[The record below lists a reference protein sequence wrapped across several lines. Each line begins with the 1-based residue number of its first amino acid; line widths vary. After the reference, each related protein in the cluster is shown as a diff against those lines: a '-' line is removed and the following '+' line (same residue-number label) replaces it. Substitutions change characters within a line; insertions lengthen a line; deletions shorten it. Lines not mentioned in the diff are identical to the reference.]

1 MSVFITPALDRL
13 IESDHRSSSSSQ
25 TTPSMEKQ
33 NYSTTHAER
42 RPLYVSYPY
51 SSTTSTPLSPRPRS
65 PSPTDFSPSPYV
77 VNHKRRVPNGLDT
90 KRASQQNGFHVS
102 EKISASRPTESQ
114 ELVLRSGKENV
125 LLVSRSLNGLGAKQ
139 GQEAQLPQSS
149 LTREL
154 QNKNMGGEREDNS
167 ATKKKSFDDNFRQS
181 RLIAT
186 EEKPKGKRV
195 GWEKKDMSSRVDDL
209 RGKQK
214 LDERLEEGTSAQE
227 RAKIDW
233 GNASTSARSPQV
245 PVSDTSSTTTEEWY
259 DAPDA
264 PLSEESSD
272 DEAFRNTPSKPGP
285 SSRGDPDPNIASQLK
300 EEIKRRM
307 RAEEALEALQQQRD
321 GMAQMLSTAG
331 ISLPHSDGTKLR
343 EYEVEMG
350 ISISE
355 TQRLTV
361 ARMIAGAV
369 ARGAV
374 RAEAEAELQTVL
386 AEKSKEIAR
395 LRDKLQYYETVNHEM
410 SQRNQEAIE
419 IARQTR
425 RRRQRRQRFAVMGLS
440 AAICFGFSAAVVY
453 HYVPWGQIKNLSK
466 GSAFSTGDHIYSE
479 SGEKVVDFREP
490 VTDSSYD

>member
-25 TTPSMEKQ
+25 TSPSMEKQ
-33 NYSTTHAER
+33 NFSTTHAER

-139 GQEAQLPQSS
+139 GQEAQLPQGS

-167 ATKKKSFDDNFRQS
+167 ATKKKSFDDSFRQS
-181 RLIAT
+181 RLTPT

-245 PVSDTSSTTTEEWY
+245 PVSDTSSISTEEWY

-321 GMAQMLSTAG
+321 
-331 ISLPHSDGTKLR
+331 
-343 EYEVEMG
+343 
-350 ISISE
+350 
-355 TQRLTV
+355 
-361 ARMIAGAV
+361 
-369 ARGAV
+369 
-374 RAEAEAELQTVL
+374 
-386 AEKSKEIAR
+386 EKSKEIAR

-425 RRRQRRQRFAVMGLS
+425 RRRQRRQRFAMMGLS
-440 AAICFGFSAAVVY
+440 AAICFGVSAAVVY
-453 HYVPWGQIKNLSK
+453 RYVPWGEIKNLSK

-490 VTDSSYD
+490 VTDGSYD